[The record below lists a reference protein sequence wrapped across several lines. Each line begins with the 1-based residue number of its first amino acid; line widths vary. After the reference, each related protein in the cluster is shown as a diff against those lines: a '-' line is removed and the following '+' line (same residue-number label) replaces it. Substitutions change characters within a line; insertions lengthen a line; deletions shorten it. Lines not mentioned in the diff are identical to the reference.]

1 MEVDNGQTKNRNIA
15 EESHHP
21 IRTEVATDAA

>member
-15 EESHHP
+15 ESHHP